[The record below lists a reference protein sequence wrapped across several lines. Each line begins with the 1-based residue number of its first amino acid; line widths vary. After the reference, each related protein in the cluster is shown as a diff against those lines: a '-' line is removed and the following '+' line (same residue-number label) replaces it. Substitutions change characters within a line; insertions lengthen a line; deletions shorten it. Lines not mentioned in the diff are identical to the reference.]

1 MSRIG
6 QKPVEL
12 PSGVSVE
19 LKGQELTLKGKNGEL
34 SMTLVDEVSASHE
47 DNKIVI
53 RPRDDSK
60 RAHIM
65 WGMQRSLV
73 SNMVTGVTEGFT
85 VKLELTGVGYRAMV
99 DGKTL
104 RLQIGFSRDIEYP
117 IPDGVRIT
125 CERQVLIA
133 VSGADR
139 QRVGQVA
146 AEIRAFRKPEP
157 YKGKG
162 IRYAGEVIHMKEGKK
177 K

>member
-6 QKPVEL
+6 QRPVEL

-19 LKGQELTLKGKNGEL
+19 LKGQDLTVKGKIGEL
-34 SMTLVDEVSASHE
+34 SVTLVDDVIASHE

-53 RPRDDSK
+53 EPRDDSK
-60 RAHIM
+60 RARAM

-73 SNMVTGVTEGFT
+73 NNMVTGVTDGFK
-85 VKLELTGVGYRAMV
+85 VALEIVGVGYRAAV

-104 RLQIGFSRDIEYP
+104 RLQLGFSHDIEYP
-117 IPDGVRIT
+117 IPDGVQIT
-125 CERQVLIA
+125 CERPTSIA
-133 VSGADR
+133 VSGANR
-139 QRVGQVA
+139 QQVGQVA

-162 IRYAGEVIHMKEGKK
+162 IRYAGEVVHMKEGKK